1 MKTATSITGTFPA
14 IKQIILVLIP
24 LVMIFFITPGAIAQN
39 KLLNYN
45 IMLGNSKIGSIN
57 MSKHDSLNLSFIK
70 TSCQA
75 QKRLIFLY
83 TLTEKQEAFFE
94 KGMLVSSHVFRKV
107 NSSVKVDQY
116 TQFSQNYYTVRKG
129 KTSQK
134 VMVKGIFSNQSTLY
148 FAEPV
153 DMKQVYS
160 DVYAAFLNIE
170 KVSDG
175 VYKLILPDGN
185 VNYYYYTNGVCSKV
199 HIERTLFTVEF
210 ILVK

>member
-1 MKTATSITGTFPA
+1 MKTKLTF
-14 IKQIILVLIP
+14 ILIP
-24 LVMIFFITPGAIAQN
+24 LAMIFFITPQAVGQD

-45 IMLGNSKIGSIN
+45 IMLGGSKIGSIN
-57 MSKHDSLNLSFIK
+57 MSKHDSLNMSFIK

-75 QKRLIFLY
+75 KKRFIFLY

-107 NSSVKVDQY
+107 NNTVKVDQY
-116 TQFSQNYYTVRKG
+116 TQFAQNYYMVSKG
-129 KTSQK
+129 QIRQNI
-134 VMVKGIFSNQSTLY
+134 MVKCICNNQSTLY

-153 DMKQVYS
+153 NLKQIYS

-170 KVSDG
+170 KVSNG

-185 VNYYYYTNGVCSKV
+185 VNYYYYTHGICSKV

-210 ILVK
+210 VLAK